1 MSPHDAPATQRI
13 APLPAD
19 RWGEQHR
26 SLAARVPEVLGS
38 GVPNVVGTLLH
49 HPDLL
54 EALAPFSLFLLTRG
68 RLPRRERELLILYT
82 VFLAGARYEWSRH
95 VPLARSA
102 GLQSAE
108 IRRIPCGPG
117 DPAWSDQDRQLL
129 RAAHELHCGARLSED
144 TWQALAARYDHAEMI
159 EITMLAGHYRM
170 FAYLLNSA
178 GTELDP
184 GFTAED
190 MGSSVLARD

>member
-1 MSPHDAPATQRI
+1 MPPEDAPGRRI

-19 RWGEQHR
+19 RWDERER
-26 SLAARVPEVLGS
+26 SLVARVPEALGP
-38 GVPNVVGTLLH
+38 GVPNVIGTLLH

-68 RLPRRERELLILYT
+68 RLPHRERELLILST
-82 VFLAGARYEWSRH
+82 AFLAGARYVWSRH

-102 GLQSAE
+102 GLRNAE
-108 IRRIPCGPG
+108 IRRIPRGPG
-117 DPAWSDQDRQLL
+117 DPEWSDQDRHLL
-129 RAAHELHCGARLSED
+129 RAAHELHRDARLSEH
-144 TWQALAARYDHAEMI
+144 TWQALAARYGHAGMI

-170 FAYLLNSA
+170 FAYCLNSA

-184 GFTAED
+184 GFTAQAMD
-190 MGSSVLARD
+190 SSEGE

>member
-1 MSPHDAPATQRI
+1 MCPDDAPARRI

-19 RWGEQHR
+19 RWDERER
-26 SLAARVPEVLGS
+26 SLAARVPEVLGP
-38 GVPNVVGTLLH
+38 GVPHVVGTLLH
-49 HPDLL
+49 HPDLM

-68 RLPRRERELLILYT
+68 RLPHRERELLILCT

-102 GLQSAE
+102 GLRDAE
-108 IRRIPCGPG
+108 IRRIPRGPG
-117 DPAWSDQDRQLL
+117 DPAWSDPDRDLL
-129 RAAHELHCGARLSED
+129 RAAHELHRGARLSER
-144 TWQALAARYDHAEMI
+144 TWEALAARYDQAGMI

-184 GFTAED
+184 GFTSEAMD
-190 MGSSVLARD
+190 SSEGE

>member
-1 MSPHDAPATQRI
+1 MSQDDTPVQRL

-19 RWGEQHR
+19 RWDER
-26 SLAARVPEVLGS
+26 DRALAARVPGVLGP

-68 RLPRRERELLILYT
+68 RLPQRERELLILST

-102 GLQSAE
+102 GLRNEE
-108 IRRIPCGPG
+108 IRRIPRGPG
-117 DPAWSDQDRQLL
+117 DPVWSDEDRHLL
-129 RAAHELHCGARLSED
+129 RAADELHHGARLSEH
-144 TWQALAARYDHAEMI
+144 TWQALAARYDHAGMI

-184 GFTAED
+184 GFTSEAMNPSDGE
-190 MGSSVLARD
+190 